1 MSPHYAAP
9 APHRALAFGNTGG
22 RKSSPIGDECQWL
35 MMHWFTTLINCCA
48 ATPDHAVQQSMV
60 SCTG

>member
-9 APHRALAFGNTGG
+9 APRRSLAFGNTGG
-22 RKSSPIGDECQWL
+22 QKSSSIGEVYQWL
-35 MMHWFTTLINCCA
+35 MMHWFTTLINCCEA
-48 ATPDHAVQQSMV
+48 KSHHAVQQSME